1 MGRLQV
7 CSHLQLTRSS
17 SLCFPSI
24 LQAGAALRKLPAAFI
39 SDTAEVLQV
48 EHTHP
53 ELPRLVF
60 DLQVRQVKRL
70 EMSFSLLFKGF
81 PRVGLPVNCTGG
93 SDLLQLSFLL
103 PGSFV
108 RCCCCFRAPRP
119 SCFFGVIKGSRG

>member
-17 SLCFPSI
+17 SLRFPSI
-24 LQAGAALRKLPAAFI
+24 SQAGAALGKLPAAFI

-53 ELPRLVF
+53 ELPRPVF
-60 DLQVRQVKRL
+60 DLQVRQVKCL
-70 EMSFSLLFKGF
+70 EMCFSLLFKGF
-81 PRVGLPVNCTGG
+81 PRVGPPVNCTGG

-108 RCCCCFRAPRP
+108 RCCC
-119 SCFFGVIKGSRG
+119 